1 MNEGYGRVC
10 VWFIPHGNVK
20 HKNLVVKDVTFRLEN
35 GNYIMT
41 SKTGNTVMIPESAVL
56 FIIFEREE
64 YRYMDEEKCIT
75 LYLGDEAVEEDGNS
89 EEDE

>member
-1 MNEGYGRVC
+1 MDEGYGRVC

-41 SKTGNTVMIPESAVL
+41 SKTGNTVMIPESVVL

-64 YRYMDEEKCIT
+64 YLYKAEEECIT
-75 LYLGDEAVEEDGNS
+75 LYFGDVDDD